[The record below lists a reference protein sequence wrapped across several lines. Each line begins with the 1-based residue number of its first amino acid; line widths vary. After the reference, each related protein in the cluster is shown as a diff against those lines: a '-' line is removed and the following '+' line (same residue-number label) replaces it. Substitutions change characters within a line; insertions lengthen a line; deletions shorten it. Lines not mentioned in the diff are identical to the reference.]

1 MFFVIVVMT
10 VSQVWQRVHLRAETR
25 WTCSRRTCVLTSTE
39 RKRRECHQTPSA
51 HRRRSTMNS
60 LLPECPAS
68 YKSTFGHL
76 RALRIEIEHLQ
87 LLLGRARTR
96 LNRDFQ
102 KWWSQHTSSGQ
113 VKHPSV

>member
-1 MFFVIVVMT
+1 MRSHRQREKG
-10 VSQVWQRVHLRAETR
+10 VSVT
-25 WTCSRRTCVLTSTE
+25 
-39 RKRRECHQTPSA
+39 KTPSA
-51 HRRRSTMNS
+51 HRHRSTVNS
-60 LLPECPAS
+60 LLLECPAS

-113 VKHPSV
+113 VKHLFV